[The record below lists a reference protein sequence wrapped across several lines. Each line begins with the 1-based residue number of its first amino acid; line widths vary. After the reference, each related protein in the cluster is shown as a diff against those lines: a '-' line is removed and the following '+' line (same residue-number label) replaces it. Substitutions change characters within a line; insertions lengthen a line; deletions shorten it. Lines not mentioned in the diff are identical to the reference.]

1 MGTIVDFSYRFEG
14 EVKKIAKAR
23 AAIKKYQVDNA
34 QYSGNGMCDYRSKPV
49 LDESGALSWYCY
61 AKNHMNDFDAIL
73 TPLTK
78 GGGLRVWAYWG
89 TTDGCSEAGL
99 NLIENG
105 IKDGVQGWDA
115 EIGLDAAMAMVRLSE
130 TPTAQ
135 DLLVLIGRFNLALKD
150 GWDEEDYPWLT
161 VAELMATQIGMT
173 LSLNA
178 GFTKDRALAVAL
190 VEMKKKLLNKV
201 RQSLVDYAGR
211 APSELGEI
219 DGLLATIEALEI
231 ATSSTT
237 AAPAAVNAQAI
248 RL

>member
-1 MGTIVDFSYRFEG
+1 MSTIVDFSYRFEG

-78 GGGLRVWAYWG
+78 GEGLRVWAYWG
-89 TTDGCSEAGL
+89 TTDGCSESGL

-105 IKDGVQGWDA
+105 VMDGVQGWGA
-115 EIGLDAAMAMVRLSE
+115 EIGLDAAMAMVRLSK

-135 DLLVLIGRFNLALKD
+135 DLLILIRRFNLAVKD
-150 GWDEEDYPWLT
+150 GWDEEDHPWLT
-161 VAELMATQIGMT
+161 VAELMATQIGRT
-173 LSLNA
+173 LTLNA
-178 GFTKDRALAVAL
+178 GFTKNETLAGAL
-190 VEMKKKLLNKV
+190 VDMQKKLRNAV

-231 ATSSTT
+231 A
-237 AAPAAVNAQAI
+237 PAAHAHAPGATNARAI